1 MNIKMKKDAKGAP
14 NGVTAFDYKEGM
26 TYPNEDE
33 GSPPMSDDLAKA
45 FVEADWAEDLDSP
58 KLEKKV
64 VKPELKQ
71 GDPVK

>member
-1 MNIKMKKDAKGAP
+1 MAAIKMKKDAKGSH
-14 NGVTAFDYKEGM
+14 NGIDIHHYSEG
-26 TYPNEDE
+26 TVYPNDED

-45 FVEADWAEDLDSP
+45 FVEGGLAEET